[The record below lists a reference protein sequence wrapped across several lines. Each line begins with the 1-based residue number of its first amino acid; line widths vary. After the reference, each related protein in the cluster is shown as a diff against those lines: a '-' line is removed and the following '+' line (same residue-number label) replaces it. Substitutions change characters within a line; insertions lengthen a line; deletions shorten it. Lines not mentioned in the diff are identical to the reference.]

1 MKSLLAVGAV
11 LVALVAMS
19 DSAQAQ
25 QCFVQSSRGFVVQQ
39 PVAQPVFVN
48 RSFVQPV
55 AINRGPVFVRRP
67 VFVRQPV
74 FVRRRPVFVRQ
85 PVFVRRGFGVSP
97 VRNLSLLGVF
107 GRDAQRFSA
116 VATGLGF

>member
-1 MKSLLAVGAV
+1 MKSLLTGVMLV
-11 LVALVAMS
+11 LVVAVMS
-19 DSAQAQ
+19 GSAQAQ
-25 QCFVQSSRGFVVQQ
+25 QCFVQSNRGFVQ
-39 PVAQPVFVN
+39 PVVQPVFVN

-67 VFVRQPV
+67 TFVRQPV

-97 VRNLSLLGVF
+97 VRNLSLIGVF